1 MDRHLRM
8 DKGGVQMGTDGPEAL
23 ESLTLPNVT
32 GLSARER
39 RLVDGL
45 LSGLSKSEAMRTAGY
60 SESYVRTRASV
71 VCSRNNITSAIRGA
85 MCAAGITAQELAA
98 TMKAGLSASF
108 RDGWPDFVARHK
120 YLETALRIGGHE
132 PAPESLLEESY
143 EERIVR
149 IRQQNGVREAPPRV
163 QTGST

>member
-1 MDRHLRM
+1 
-8 DKGGVQMGTDGPEAL
+8 MGTDGPEAL
-23 ESLTLPNVT
+23 ESLTLPSVT

-45 LSGLSKSEAMRTAGY
+45 LSGLSKSEAMRAAGY

-98 TMKAGLSASF
+98 TMKAGLSASSQ
-108 RDGWPDFVARHK
+108 DGRPDFLARHK
-120 YLETALRIGGHE
+120 YLESALRVGGFE
-132 PAPESLLEESY
+132 PSNAQSSEESY
-143 EERIVR
+143 EERIFR
-149 IRQQNGVREAPPRV
+149 IRGLV
-163 QTGST
+163 G